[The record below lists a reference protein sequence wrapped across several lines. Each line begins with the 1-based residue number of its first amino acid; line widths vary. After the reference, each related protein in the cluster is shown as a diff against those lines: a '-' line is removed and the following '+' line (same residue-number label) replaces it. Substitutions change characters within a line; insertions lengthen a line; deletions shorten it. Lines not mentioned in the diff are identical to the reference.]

1 MNIVNETI
9 NFDLVFKKLEVIAS
23 LDQVPSLEIKE
34 VAKVSEVE
42 ALKEAYQSEQEYIE
56 AIFMCNQAELIRML
70 EEEEIDKGREAYKRL
85 SLELTSKPII
95 KRTIM

>member
-23 LDQVPSLEIKE
+23 LDQVQSLEIKE
-34 VAKVSEVE
+34 EPKVGEVE
-42 ALKEAYQSEQEYIE
+42 ALKEAYQSEQEYINT
-56 AIFMCNQAELIRML
+56 IFMCNQAELIRML
-70 EEEEIDKGREAYKRL
+70 EEEELDKGREAYKRL

>member
-42 ALKEAYQSEQEYIE
+42 ALKI
-56 AIFMCNQAELIRML
+56 IFRINF
-70 EEEEIDKGREAYKRL
+70 K
-85 SLELTSKPII
+85 TNN
-95 KRTIM
+95 